1 VAQWKHLGHLETLL
15 LEVLWI
21 GGELSVRDVAARI
34 GRPLAYTTIMTTLDR
49 LYKKGLL
56 RRTKADRAFLYAPVY
71 TREEYANRFA
81 GEMVEDLLKQSPQ
94 SEDLLISSL
103 VDALGQHDGRLLDRL
118 EEKIEEKRRE
128 LRGGKS

>member
-1 VAQWKHLGHLETLL
+1 MAQWKHLGHLETLL

>member
-1 VAQWKHLGHLETLL
+1 MAQWKHLGHLETLL

-81 GEMVEDLLKQSPQ
+81 GEMVEDLLKQSPL